1 MVEYVKRE
9 RHGRGMK
16 RFEDLQFSNS
26 FARLPDRFYQ
36 RLEVTPLHKAHLA
49 VYNRQAAELLDLHPD
64 EAQRDDL
71 HALFNGE
78 KELPG
83 SEPLAA
89 IYAGHQFGHL
99 TAQLGDGR
107 AILLG
112 EVTNAA
118 GERWEL
124 QLKGAGITPYSR
136 RGDGRA
142 VLRSTIREYLCSEAM
157 HGLGIPTTRALLM
170 TGSEEEVYREQIE
183 TGAMLL
189 RMAPSHVR
197 FGSFELFYYR
207 REIEPIQ
214 QLADYVISHHYPE
227 LVNHET
233 RYLELFR
240 QITLRTAEMIAQWQL
255 VGFAHGVMNTDN
267 MSVLGLT
274 LDYGPFGFLDSY
286 EPGYICNH
294 SDPYGRYAFDQ
305 QPYIGGWNLS
315 KLGQALLPILGGE
328 PNAATTAAN
337 TILEEYDPR
346 LQQHYHRGMLNKLGL
361 KESRDGDKALID
373 DLLKLLAN
381 NRIDY
386 TLFFRALCDFNEGK
400 ERNPLRDQFLDRN
413 GFDSWAGR
421 YRDRLQAEG
430 SQRQARGEQMKQAN
444 PKYILRNYLAQQA
457 IEQAEK
463 GDYSEIERLHKL
475 LQHPFDEQPENE
487 HYAAAPPEWSNELEI
502 SCSS

>member
-1 MVEYVKRE
+1 
-9 RHGRGMK
+9 MK
-16 RFEDLQFSNS
+16 RLEDLTFSNS
-26 FARLPDRFYQ
+26 FARLPEGFFQ
-36 RLEVTPLHKAHLA
+36 RLEVSPLQGAHLA
-49 VYNRQAAELLDLHPD
+49 MFNHQAATLLDLHPD
-64 EAQRDDL
+64 EAQREDL
-71 HALFNGE
+71 HAFFNGE

-83 SEPLAA
+83 YEPLAA

-99 TAQLGDGR
+99 TPQLGDGR

-112 EVTNAA
+112 EVMNQA

-170 TGSEEEVYREQIE
+170 TGSKEEVYREQIE

-207 REIEPIQ
+207 SEIEPIQ
-214 QLADYVISHHYPE
+214 QLADYLIAHHYPE
-227 LVNHET
+227 LVDHET

-240 QITLRTAEMIAQWQL
+240 QIILRTAEMIAQWQL

-274 LDYGPFGFLDSY
+274 LDYGPFGFLDAY

-305 QPYIGGWNLS
+305 QPTIGGWNLS
-315 KLGQALLPILGGE
+315 KLGQALLPILEGE
-328 PNAATTAAN
+328 PETAASAAN
-337 TILEEYDPR
+337 AVLEEYDPQ
-346 LQQHYHRGMLNKLGL
+346 LQQHFHQGMLKKLGL

-373 DLLKLLAN
+373 DLLKLLAD
-381 NRIDY
+381 NRVDY
-386 TLFFRALCDFNEGK
+386 TRFFRTLCDFNEVV
-400 ERNPLRDQFLDRN
+400 EQCPLRDDFLDRN
-413 GFDSWAGR
+413 AFDSWVER
-421 YRDRLQAEG
+421 YAERLLTEG
-430 SQRQARGEQMKQAN
+430 SQREQRQAEMKQAN

-457 IEQAEK
+457 IEKAEK

-475 LQHPFDEQPENE
+475 LQHPFDEQPEND
-487 HYAAAPPEWSNELEI
+487 HYAVAPPEWSEELEI